1 MRYFAMIDG
10 ERRGPFELDQLPDA
24 GVGPDTYVWCKGM
37 DDWEKA
43 ADVADI
49 CRFYRQRLFN
59 LAHPQHEPATAVP
72 KIDQLQERH
81 PVDPV
86 NPRFL
91 RPGDMEYD
99 PADPIDPS
107 LPPSSSNL
115 IVAILLT
122 LFCFPFTGLVAIYY
136 SFMARKAW
144 MEAGKS
150 NSAQKKL
157 YTDAEREEC
166 RKQAHAY
173 DRNAR
178 MWIGITF
185 FLGIILYAFLG
196 RKIF

>member
-24 GVGPDTYVWCKGM
+24 GVSPDTYVWCKGM

-59 LAHPQHEPATAVP
+59 LAHPQREPAPGVP
-72 KIDQLQERH
+72 KIDQMQEQQPAR
-81 PVDPV
+81 PV

-99 PADPIDPS
+99 PADPADTS

-144 MEAGKS
+144 VEAGRS
-150 NSAQKKL
+150 NATQKKL